1 MDRLVFLASLRNFR
15 IELANIIERIQILEE
30 TLSETMNQD
39 EVLEIFQEKKWLYE
53 EQDRISTEIKKIA
66 FYCLNY

>member
-1 MDRLVFLASLRNFR
+1 MDRLVFLASLRNLR

-30 TLSETMNQD
+30 TLSDTMNQD
-39 EVLEIFQEKKWLYE
+39 EVLEIFQENKWLYE